1 MKHLI
6 IFAHPNTDSLNATLK
21 QTLADHLQAQQHD
34 VVVRD
39 LYQLNFNPVLSLQDM
54 QGQRAGQV
62 ASKVKR
68 EQEFIT
74 WAECITF
81 IYPIWWTG
89 LPAIMKGY
97 IDRVFSYGF
106 AYRYDQGVQQG
117 LLVGKQVVV
126 INTHGKSTAE
136 YEESGMDKAL
146 SLASDMGIYEYCGLR
161 VKRHFYFDQA
171 DRADAATIDTWRT
184 KIKSEY
190 AA

>member
-21 QTLADHLQAQQHD
+21 QTLVDHLKAQQHD

-39 LYQLNFNPVLSLQDM
+39 LYQLNFNPVPSLQDM

-62 ASKVKR
+62 ASEVKR

-97 IDRVFSYGF
+97 VDRVFSYGF

-117 LLVGKQVVV
+117 LLVGKQAVV
-126 INTHGKSTAE
+126 INTHGKSAAE
-136 YEESGMDKAL
+136 YEASGMDKAL
-146 SLASDMGIYEYCGLR
+146 SLTSDTGIYEYCGLR
-161 VKRHFYFDQA
+161 VKQHLYFDQA
-171 DRADAATIDTWRT
+171 DSTGLQSF
-184 KIKSEY
+184 KIWQVQVKEVY
-190 AA
+190 AS